1 MPSAMPMIACKNI
14 FQVLAS
20 AVVVLIAASA
30 TANSNFTAATGN
42 TPKFTMH
49 SKPQPMPALVF
60 QDGEGRMIELK
71 NFRGK
76 IVVLNL
82 WATWCAPCR
91 KEMPTLDRLQAQLG
105 GINFEVVALS
115 VDFSGAQ
122 VVRNFYRDFG
132 IKHLR
137 LYIDPSSRVLDQ
149 VKVLGLPATLLID
162 RNGRE
167 LGRLVGAAEWDSP
180 EMLRLFRGLIGKEPE
195 DRRVDATRSMSA
207 ALAD

>member
-1 MPSAMPMIACKNI
+1 
-14 FQVLAS
+14 
-20 AVVVLIAASA
+20 
-30 TANSNFTAATGN
+30 
-42 TPKFTMH
+42 
-49 SKPQPMPALVF
+49 
-60 QDGEGRMIELK
+60 
-71 NFRGK
+71 
-76 IVVLNL
+76 
-82 WATWCAPCR
+82 
-91 KEMPTLDRLQAQLG
+91 MPTLDRLQAQLG
-105 GINFEVVALS
+105 GINFEVVALA

-195 DRRVDATRSMSA
+195 DRRVDAARSMSA